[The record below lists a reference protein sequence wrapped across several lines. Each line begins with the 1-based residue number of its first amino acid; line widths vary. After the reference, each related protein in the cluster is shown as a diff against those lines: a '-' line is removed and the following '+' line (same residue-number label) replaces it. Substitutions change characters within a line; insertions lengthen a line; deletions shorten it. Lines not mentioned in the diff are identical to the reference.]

1 MYIENHILNKD
12 INITFAWKETE
23 AVVLLITLNVYFN
36 AVSNCGANKSDNNSI
51 NIMLNYYNTYI
62 ASVIIHTYTQYIL
75 YSIIV

>member
-1 MYIENHILNKD
+1 MYIENHILNED

-36 AVSNCGANKSDNNSI
+36 AVSNCGANNSDNNSI

-62 ASVIIHTYTQYIL
+62 ATVIIHTYTQYIL